1 MCGLS
6 PVSPI
11 YKQSTSALRLSP
23 KVDVGSEPT
32 HHMAKRSKRKH
43 PHVRR
48 SAPPSATR
56 IVANDYSEDTDKLN
70 LQGWRARVHEIVYE
84 ADTRAGKLFDV
95 ALVFAI
101 IASVLVLMLESV
113 RPIEQEWHWQLK
125 TLEWMFTVFF
135 TIEYGLRLC
144 SVTRPLK
151 YATSFFGIVDLI
163 AVLPT
168 WVSFFFPGSQ
178 YLLSVRV
185 LRLLRIFRILK
196 LAKYL
201 SQAEILK
208 RALANSRRKIIVFLL
223 TVMTL
228 VVIIGTLVYVI
239 EGEQNGFTS
248 IPTGVYWAIVTLT
261 TVGYGDISPKTPLGQ
276 ALASIV
282 MIMGYGII
290 AVPTGIVTAELT
302 QDKGEPKG
310 VSTQSCRAC
319 SAEGHDVDAKFCK
332 YCGDEL

>member
-1 MCGLS
+1 MTKKNPPKRKMVAVAAAS
-6 PVSPI
+6 PVQNE
-11 YKQSTSALRLSP
+11 YREDADK
-23 KVDVGSEPT
+23 
-32 HHMAKRSKRKH
+32 
-43 PHVRR
+43 
-48 SAPPSATR
+48 
-56 IVANDYSEDTDKLN
+56 ANLT
-70 LQGWRARVHEIVYE
+70 GWRARVHEIVYE
-84 ADTRAGKLFDV
+84 ADTPAGKLFDV

-113 RPIEQEWHWQLK
+113 RPIEEAWRWQLK

-135 TIEYGLRLC
+135 TAEYALRLY
-144 SVTRPLK
+144 SVTRPIK
-151 YATSFFGIVDLI
+151 YATSFFGIVDLV

-196 LAKYL
+196 LANYL

-261 TVGYGDISPKTPLGQ
+261 TVGYGDIAPKTALGQ
-276 ALASIV
+276 ALAAIV

-302 QDKGEPKG
+302 QDKGGPKP

>member
-1 MCGLS
+1 
-6 PVSPI
+6 
-11 YKQSTSALRLSP
+11 
-23 KVDVGSEPT
+23 
-32 HHMAKRSKRKH
+32 MAKSIKKRN
-43 PHVRR
+43 PPRRTR
-48 SAPPSATR
+48 SARTQAKTSEQ
-56 IVANDYSEDTDKLN
+56 DYQEDADKVN
-70 LQGWRARVHEIVYE
+70 LRGWRARVHEIVYE
-84 ADTRAGKLFDV
+84 ADTPAGKAFDV
-95 ALVFAI
+95 TLVFAI
-101 IASVLVLMLESV
+101 FASVLVLMLESV
-113 RPIEQEWHWQLK
+113 RPIEEAWRWQLK
-125 TLEWMFTVFF
+125 TLEWMFTIFF
-135 TIEYGLRLC
+135 TLEYALRLY

-151 YATSFFGIVDLI
+151 YATSFFGLVDLI

-196 LAKYL
+196 LANYL

-208 RALANSRRKIIVFLL
+208 RALVNSRRKIIVFLL

-261 TVGYGDISPKTPLGQ
+261 TVGYGDIAPKTALGQ
-276 ALASIV
+276 SLAAIV

-302 QDKGEPKG
+302 QANGEPKP
-310 VSTQSCRAC
+310 VSTQACPAC
-319 SAEGHDVDAKFCK
+319 SAEGHDKDAKHCK
-332 YCGDEL
+332 YCGEKL

>member
-1 MCGLS
+1 
-6 PVSPI
+6 
-11 YKQSTSALRLSP
+11 
-23 KVDVGSEPT
+23 
-32 HHMAKRSKRKH
+32 MAKRRKRIN
-43 PHVRR
+43 
-48 SAPPSATR
+48 PPSRTTAAATATKPVR
-56 IVANDYSEDTDKLN
+56 KDYSEDADKDN
-70 LQGWRARVHEIVYE
+70 LTGWRARVHEIVYE

-101 IASVLVLMLESV
+101 MASVLVLMLESV
-113 RPIEQEWHWQLK
+113 RPIEQAWHWQLK

-135 TIEYGLRLC
+135 TAEYILRLY
-144 SVTRPLK
+144 SVTRPIK
-151 YATSFFGIVDLI
+151 YATSFFGIVDLV

-196 LAKYL
+196 LAKFL

-302 QDKGEPKG
+302 QEKNEPKP